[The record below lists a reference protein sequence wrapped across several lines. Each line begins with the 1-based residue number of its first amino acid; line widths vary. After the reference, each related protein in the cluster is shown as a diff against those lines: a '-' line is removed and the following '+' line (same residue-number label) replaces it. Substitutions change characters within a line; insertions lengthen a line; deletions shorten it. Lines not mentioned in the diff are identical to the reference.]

1 MKIGDKVRFL
11 SEVGG
16 GRVTAFR
23 GKDVVM
29 VEDADG
35 FEIPMPVRE
44 CVVVG
49 EAEAPAQEPRTKTR
63 PAEEARPAQTV
74 RIGRGRDAEAM
85 DVWVAYTAEGEN
97 PARFVASLVND
108 SAYDL
113 GYAYMHQT
121 EADKEWYVCTHGT
134 APAGTKVRLEEFGLE
149 QLANRTRTALLLMPY
164 KEKGAF
170 ALKPAMT
177 AEWRTDAAKFARRG
191 SFGPSDYFDQPAMMV
206 PVVRDGVVAK
216 PAVTPDADV
225 LREAMMGR
233 QDIAAPR
240 PRDAHR
246 PKEGETVEVD
256 LHAHALLETTAGMG
270 PADILHYQLDYFR
283 ETMEQYRHRPGTRI
297 VFIHGKGEGV
307 LRKALTDEL
316 RKRYKECTWQDASF
330 AQYGFGATLVVV
342 HALSRP
348 K

>member
-49 EAEAPAQEPRTKTR
+49 EAENPAQESRTKTH
-63 PAEEARPAQTV
+63 PAEEPRPAQTM

-85 DVWVAYTAEGEN
+85 DVWVAYTAEEEN
-97 PARFVASLVND
+97 PARFAAYLVND

-121 EADKEWYVCTHGT
+121 EADKDWNTCTHGT
-134 APAGTKVRLEEFGLE
+134 ASAGTKVRLEDFGLE
-149 QLANRTRTALLLMPY
+149 VLARRTRTALLLMPY
-164 KEKGAF
+164 KEKGSF

-177 AEWRTDAAKFARRG
+177 AEWRTDGAKFARRG
-191 SFGPSDYFDQPAMMV
+191 SFGPSAYFDQPAMMV

-216 PAVTPDADV
+216 PTATPDADV

-233 QDIAAPR
+233 CDTSAPK

-256 LHAHALLETTAGMG
+256 LHADALLETTAGMG
-270 PADILHYQLDYFR
+270 PADILHYQLDRFR
-283 ETMEQYRHRPGTRI
+283 ETMEQYRRQPGARI

-316 RKRYKECTWQDASF
+316 KRRYKECTWQDASF

-342 HALSRP
+342 HTLNRP